1 MSIRHSLLAILDQ
14 GDCYGY
20 QLRVEFERRTGGAR
34 QLNVGQV
41 YATLDR
47 LERDECV
54 TRLGADATG
63 HVYYAITRAGS
74 AEVSAWFGT
83 SSRDPDLDD
92 LALKVALAQ
101 SLPGV
106 DALAMVVR
114 QRASSTTALDAM
126 HSVVAP
132 SGLSER
138 LIAEARSRVAV
149 ARLSWLDEAAA
160 LLEDSRPFP
169 LEAEPPRRGRPIR
182 G

>member
-1 MSIRHSLLAILDQ
+1 M
-14 GDCYGY
+14 
-20 QLRVEFERRTGGAR
+20 
-34 QLNVGQV
+34 NVGQA

-47 LERDECV
+47 LERDGCV
-54 TRLGADATG
+54 IRLGANATG

-83 SSRDPDLDD
+83 SSRDPGLDD

-106 DALAMVVR
+106 DALAMLVR
-114 QRASSTTALDAM
+114 QRESTATALDAIR
-126 HSVVAP
+126 SVEAA
-132 SGLSER
+132 SALSER
-138 LIAEARSRVAV
+138 LIAGARSRVTV